1 MAIKKS
7 VFLIAIF
14 LCVLPLF
21 CKSGNEYGGLGEDQ
35 FITKTYRL
43 QYVTSEQVARIL
55 GRYIIEASSPTVV
68 NVITVKILK
77 KDEKEFENLLKQID
91 IKENREKGGLFNQ
104 ILSIPRRILGIE
116 KRSEIRVRPT
126 EDYKVFLRIFTVI
139 ASREERATRIDDADL
154 KRVLSELSNLL
165 NFKSYHLDG
174 TSAIVVKNLSSGNYL
189 KLASS
194 IPDLGVRIDDVSMHI
209 GEEGRRVIELGQ
221 FELHDS
227 HSMLLSTN
235 TSLNEGGYLVVG
247 ITELGNEGD
256 SLVLVLNARV
266 Q

>member
-1 MAIKKS
+1 MAMKKC
-7 VFLIAIF
+7 VFLILLSLF
-14 LCVLPLF
+14 VFPLI
-21 CKSGNEYGGLGEDQ
+21 CEDGDANDGMSDDQ

-77 KDEKEFENLLKQID
+77 KDEKEFENLLRQID
-91 IKENREKGGLFNQ
+91 IKQNREKGGVFNQ
-104 ILSIPRRILGIE
+104 LLSIPRKLLGME
-116 KRSEIRVRPT
+116 SRREIRVRPT
-126 EDYKVFLRIFTVI
+126 EDYKIFLRIFTVI
-139 ASREERATRIDDADL
+139 ASREERPTFIEDADL
-154 KRVLSELSNLL
+154 KRVLAELSNLL

-174 TSAIVVKNLSSGNYL
+174 TSALVIKNLSSGNYL
-189 KLASS
+189 KLSSS
-194 IPDLGVRIDDVSMHI
+194 IPELGVRIDDVSMHV

-221 FELHDS
+221 LELRDS
-227 HSMLLSTN
+227 HSTLISTN
-235 TSLNEGGYLVVG
+235 TSLNEEGYLVVG